1 MSSVIILGV
10 VLSLALGLIFIV
22 YSKQSAEKRRIEH
35 IRHLRALGDRARNL
49 MFLMEEIPAH
59 YLDQNMRVFL
69 ARSIVELFQQQY
81 DAEQDSKVAKH
92 LENANRM
99 LEFASNNKNV
109 STVPVTDIQTAN
121 NVRRN
126 LKMLHKHITVQY
138 QEKKISHAVAQGF
151 LKQLRKAFAQTI
163 IEVYVSSGKKA
174 ERESKPKIAALHYR
188 RVISEMGKNNQSG
201 DYTDQILAV
210 KKRIDALD
218 EAANKQEQQERLEGQ
233 KSDQLTTELEKMVE
247 EEDQWKKK
255 QVYD

>member
-10 VLSLALGLIFIV
+10 VLSLALGLIFVV

-35 IRHLRALGDRARNL
+35 IRRLRALGDRARNL

-92 LENANRM
+92 LENANQM
-99 LEFASNNKNV
+99 LDFATNNKNI
-109 STVPVTDIQTAN
+109 SAVPVTDIQTAN

-126 LKMLHKHITVQY
+126 LKMLHKHITIQY
-138 QEKKISHAVAQGF
+138 QEKKISHAAAQGF
-151 LKQLRKAFAQTI
+151 LKQLRKAFTQTI
-163 IEVYVSSGKKA
+163 IEVYASAGKKA
-174 ERESKPKIAALHYR
+174 ERESKPKVAALHYR

-201 DYTDQILAV
+201 DYTDQILAI
-210 KKRIDALD
+210 KKRINALD
-218 EAANKQEQQERLEGQ
+218 EAVNKQEQQERLEGQ
-233 KSDQLTTELEKMVE
+233 QSDQLTKELEKMVE
-247 EEDQWKKK
+247 EEEQWKKK